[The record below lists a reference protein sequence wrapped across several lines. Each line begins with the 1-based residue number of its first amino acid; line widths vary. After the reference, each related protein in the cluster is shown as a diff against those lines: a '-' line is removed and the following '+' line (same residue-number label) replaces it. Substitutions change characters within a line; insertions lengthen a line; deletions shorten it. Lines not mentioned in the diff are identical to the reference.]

1 MDSSKP
7 IKITLFHMTDCIHCD
22 NFKPEWEK
30 LSSTPQK
37 NIAFA
42 DFESGSMGNMS
53 DQNQTINGVPIMGYP
68 TIKIEVLD
76 KEYDYGDKR
85 DQTTIL
91 EFVRDKLKN
100 RISGVETEVEG
111 ETEIDRDTSDE
122 VQLGGHDGEGDG
134 EGENEEAGEETS
146 NAEPEEDKEISEDKE
161 SSEDN
166 EEGSPKDNEDQSHA
180 GPVDVL
186 VSLDTESET
195 KTESEQDGGANPI
208 SSSIFSKPVTRMAD
222 NDFRMSEFDRL
233 LVKEINIMSDMP
245 FF

>member
-30 LSSTPQK
+30 LSSTSQK

-53 DQNQTINGVPIMGYP
+53 DQYQTINGVPIMGYP

-85 DQTTIL
+85 DQTAIL

-100 RISGVETEVEG
+100 RISGIETEVVG
-111 ETEIDRDTSDE
+111 ETEIDRGTSDE
-122 VQLGGHDGEGDG
+122 VQFGGQDGEGYGEGDG
-134 EGENEEAGEETS
+134 EGENEEASEGTS
-146 NAEPEEDKEISEDKE
+146 NAEPEEDRE

-195 KTESEQDGGANPI
+195 KTKSEQNGGANPI

-233 LVKEINIMSDMP
+233 LVKEIDIMSDMP
-245 FF
+245 FFR